1 MVKAK
6 VRVKEPYPFQK
17 SWVSSRFRMARSGQG
32 RERLKTFFLLD
43 KARKG
48 AFSSFSQNPKRV
60 EVASDF
66 WCDSTGTSIR
76 CRMSCT

>member
-1 MVKAK
+1 MPSLEALGILEIQNGPVK
-6 VRVKEPYPFQK
+6 VRETKAQDIFSPRQGKKEA
-17 SWVSSRFRMARSGQG
+17 S
-32 RERLKTFFLLD
+32 
-43 KARKG
+43 
-48 AFSSFSQNPKRV
+48 SSFSQNPKRV